1 MKEEVSG
8 MGRPNS
14 RAELC
19 AWVLGLMGAFFLLF
33 GGAVLLWDI
42 PVGGAGPD
50 WAFLPIGAALLVAGG
65 GCALA
70 CLARRRS
77 QARLRREGT
86 AVSGTVRSVR
96 HHIFVTWNTQSFVNV
111 PGPELALERG
121 VRVHLGRPG
130 LYRVHRPAVGGAP
143 GGGGGP
149 RLAGP
154 GPAVAGL
161 CGPGFCPAGP
171 YGIRGGGGPAPSR
184 DLYSDYYDQ
193 KRPAGAEL

>member
-1 MKEEVSG
+1 MQV
-8 MGRPNS
+8 R
-14 RAELC
+14 
-19 AWVLGLMGAFFLLF
+19 V
-33 GGAVLLWDI
+33 
-42 PVGGAGPD
+42 
-50 WAFLPIGAALLVAGG
+50 LPIPQLGPPPH
-65 GCALA
+65 
-70 CLARRRS
+70 
-77 QARLRREGT
+77 LRDLEHP
-86 AVSGTVRSVR
+86 VLC
-96 HHIFVTWNTQSFVNV
+96 QC

-154 GPAVAGL
+154 GPAGAGL